1 MKFVY
6 KFEVK
11 SLENSVIF
19 LICLKMDQKIIFLIC
34 YVTLCCGSPVQDFA
48 SRTNDFNGALY
59 QQVVAGKTG
68 NVVVSPI
75 SVQIAVSMA
84 YMGAHGD
91 TEAEM
96 KKSLKYSGYDKNSVS
111 DSFKGVIN
119 ELESSEGLKIANK
132 IYVKN
137 GYTIKPK
144 FNEIVAK
151 KFGSAVENINFG
163 DNVKAANE
171 INQWVESKTNNKTK
185 NLIEPDMLSDSTR
198 MAILNAVHF
207 KKPWAINFYEG
218 STKKG
223 PFYVAPGKT
232 VQVDFLRHTENHK
245 YGALPGLNAH
255 AIELFLE
262 KYDFKFYIILPD
274 SKTGLAELESKLHQV
289 NLNEALSS
297 LKRKYVK
304 LEIPKF
310 KIENKIDLKEVL
322 QNLGMQ
328 RMFTSKAEF
337 GELLEADED
346 IFVSEVLQ
354 KAFIDVNEHG
364 IEAAAA
370 TAVLMNFGYSR
381 PPPIEEVFIADHPF
395 LFVLKSK
402 NYNIFMGRV
411 VNPQ

>member
-1 MKFVY
+1 
-6 KFEVK
+6 
-11 SLENSVIF
+11 
-19 LICLKMDQKIIFLIC
+19 MDLKIIFLIC
-34 YVTLCCGSPVQDFA
+34 YVALCYGSPVEDFA

-84 YMGAHGD
+84 YMGSNGE

-96 KKSLKYSGYDKNSVS
+96 KKSLKYSSYDKNSVS
-111 DSFKGVIN
+111 DSFKGVIK

-137 GYTIKPK
+137 GYIIKPK
-144 FNEIVAK
+144 FNDIVSK

-171 INQWVESKTNNKTK
+171 INQWVESKTNNKIK
-185 NLIEPDMLSDSTR
+185 NLIEPKMLSGKTR

-207 KKPWAINFYEG
+207 KKPWDVNFYEE
-218 STKKG
+218 STQKG
-223 PFYVAPGKT
+223 PFYVAPEKT
-232 VQVDFLRHTENHK
+232 VQVDFMRHTEYHN

-255 AIELFLE
+255 AIELPLE

-297 LKRKYVK
+297 LKSQYVK

-337 GELLEADED
+337 GELLESDED
-346 IFVSEVLQ
+346 ILVSDVLQ
-354 KAFIDVNEHG
+354 KTFIDVNEHG

-370 TAVLMNFGYSR
+370 TAVIMVESYSFFTQKK
-381 PPPIEEVFIADHPF
+381 EVFIADHPF
-395 LFVLKSK
+395 LFVLKSE
-402 NYNIFMGRV
+402 NYNIFMGRI

>member
-1 MKFVY
+1 M
-6 KFEVK
+6 
-11 SLENSVIF
+11 SVISG
-19 LICLKMDQKIIFLIC
+19 DQS
-34 YVTLCCGSPVQDFA
+34 VDFKKA
-48 SRTNDFNGALY
+48 VNDFNAELY
-59 QQVVAGKTG
+59 QKIVDGKTG

-84 YMGAHGD
+84 YMGATGE
-91 TEAEM
+91 TEDEM

-111 DSFKGVIN
+111 DSFKRVIK

-132 IYVKN
+132 IYVQN

-151 KFGSAVENINFG
+151 KFKSAVENIDFVK
-163 DNVKAANE
+163 NVEAANE
-171 INQWVESKTNNKTK
+171 INQWVESKTNNKIK
-185 NLIEPDMLSDSTR
+185 NLIDPNMLNGKTR

-207 KKPWAINFYEG
+207 KKAWVKEFYGGKG
-218 STKKG
+218 S
-223 PFYVAPGKT
+223 FYVAPGKT
-232 VQVDFLRHTENHK
+232 VQVDFMKDTTYHK
-245 YGALPGLNAH
+245 YGALAGLNAH
-255 AIELFLE
+255 AIEIPLE
-262 KYDFKFYIILPD
+262 DYDFKFYIILPD
-274 SKTGLAELESKLHQV
+274 SKDGLADLESKLHQV

-297 LKRKYVK
+297 LRSEYVK

-310 KIENKIDLKEVL
+310 KIENKIDLKQVL

-337 GELLEADED
+337 GELLESGED
-346 IFVSEVLQ
+346 ILVSDVLQ

-370 TAVLMNFGYSR
+370 TAVLMVLGPSR
-381 PPPIEEVFIADHPF
+381 PPPKEQLFVADHPF
-395 LFVLKSK
+395 LFVLKSE

>member
-1 MKFVY
+1 
-6 KFEVK
+6 
-11 SLENSVIF
+11 
-19 LICLKMDQKIIFLIC
+19 MDLKIIFLIC
-34 YVTLCCGSPVQDFA
+34 YVALCCGSPVEDFA

-68 NVVVSPI
+68 NIVVSPI

-84 YMGAHGD
+84 YMGAHGE

-111 DSFKGVIN
+111 DSFKGVIK
-119 ELESSEGLKIANK
+119 ELESSDGLKIANK

-151 KFGSAVENINFG
+151 KFGSAVENIKFA

-171 INQWVESKTNNKTK
+171 INQWVESKTNNKIK
-185 NLIEPDMLSDSTR
+185 NLIEPDMLSDSTI

-207 KKPWAINFYEG
+207 KKNWAVKFYEER
-218 STKKG
+218 TQKG
-223 PFYVAPGKT
+223 PFYVTPEKT
-232 VQVDFLRHTENHK
+232 VPVDFMRSMTYYN
-245 YGALPGLNAH
+245 YGALEGLNAH
-255 AIELFLE
+255 AIELTLE
-262 KYDFKFYIILPD
+262 DLAFNFYIILPD
-274 SKTGLAELESKLHQV
+274 SKTGLAELESKLQQV

-297 LKRKYVK
+297 LLYRHVK

-337 GELLEADED
+337 GELFESAGA
-346 IFVSEVLQ
+346 VSVSNVLQ

-370 TAVLMNFGYSR
+370 TAVIASSR
-381 PPPIEEVFIADHPF
+381 SSRYKPKEEVFIADHPF
-395 LFVLKSK
+395 LFVLKSE

>member
-1 MKFVY
+1 
-6 KFEVK
+6 
-11 SLENSVIF
+11 
-19 LICLKMDQKIIFLIC
+19 MDLKIIFLIC
-34 YVTLCCGSPVQDFA
+34 DVALCCGSPVQDFA

-84 YMGAHGD
+84 YMGAHGK

-96 KKSLKYSGYDKNSVS
+96 KKSLKYFGYDKNSVS
-111 DSFKGVIN
+111 DSFKGVIK
-119 ELESSEGLKIANK
+119 ELEASDGLKIANK

-151 KFGSAVENINFG
+151 KFGSAVQNINFG

-171 INQWVESKTNNKTK
+171 INQWVESKTNNKIK
-185 NLIEPDMLSDSTR
+185 NLIEPKMLSDDTR

-207 KKPWAINFYEG
+207 KKPWAINFYEE

-223 PFYVAPGKT
+223 SFYVAPGKT
-232 VQVDFLRHTENHK
+232 VQVDFMRDTEYHN

-255 AIELFLE
+255 AIELSLE
-262 KYDFKFYIILPD
+262 KHDFKFYIILPD

-297 LKRKYVK
+297 LTDQYVK
-304 LEIPKF
+304 LQIPKF
-310 KIENKIDLKEVL
+310 KIENKIELKEVL

-328 RMFTSKAEF
+328 RMFTENAEF
-337 GELLEADED
+337 GELLEADEAVS
-346 IFVSEVLQ
+346 VSEVLQ

-370 TAVLMNFGYSR
+370 TAVLMIEAYSDFR
-381 PPPIEEVFIADHPF
+381 PKEEVFVADHPF
-395 LFVLKSK
+395 LFVLKSE